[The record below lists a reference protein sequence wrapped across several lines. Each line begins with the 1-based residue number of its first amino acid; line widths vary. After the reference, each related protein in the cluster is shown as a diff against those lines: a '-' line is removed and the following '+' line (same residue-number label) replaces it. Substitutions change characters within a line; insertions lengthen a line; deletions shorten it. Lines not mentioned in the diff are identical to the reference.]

1 MPFLFS
7 DEQRQISQEAR
18 RRLTDDYSGQAL
30 RALLEAEGAFDEA
43 FWAACQEMGW
53 TGITVAETHGGLEL
67 TPVELGLVAL
77 ECGRV
82 CAGAPFLAT
91 SFAASEAL
99 RLWGDAAMQNAWLPG
114 LATGELKGALAFA
127 EAPGSAISAE
137 PLARFSDGR
146 LNGAKDWIVGGAA
159 ADLAI
164 VLAQTDEGRPDLI
177 VVDLRGPGVVR
188 KPAATLDNSRC
199 MARLTFT
206 NTPATRLGAP
216 DALSAAASL
225 VQRAA
230 LIGAFE
236 QLGGAETCLETA
248 RDYAS
253 QRHAFGQPIGKFQ
266 AIKHK
271 IAEMFVLNEV
281 ARGAAL
287 RAVMSLAEGQPD
299 LAVRVAAARLAASEA
314 YEYAA
319 GEAIQV
325 HGAIGATWEHDL
337 HLHYRRA
344 RSQALE
350 WGARAE
356 WEDLVVAQIA
366 ETA

>member
-1 MPFLFS
+1 
-7 DEQRQISQEAR
+7 
-18 RRLTDDYSGQAL
+18 
-30 RALLEAEGAFDEA
+30 LLETGGRYDEA

-99 RLWGDAAMQNAWLPG
+99 RLWGDAALQSAWLPG
-114 LATGELKGALAFA
+114 LATGELKGALALA
-127 EAPGSAISAE
+127 EAPGSAIDAQ
-137 PLARFSDGR
+137 PFARFSEGR
-146 LNGAKDWIVGGAA
+146 LNGTKDWVVGGAA

-164 VLAQTDEGRPDLI
+164 VLAQADGDQPDLM
-177 VVDLRGPGVVR
+177 VVDLRGPGVAR

-199 MARLTFT
+199 MARLSFT
-206 NTPATRLGAP
+206 DTPAVALSAP
-216 DALSAAASL
+216 DALSAAAGL

-230 LIGAFE
+230 LITAFE
-236 QLGGAETCLETA
+236 QLGGAEACLEIA
-248 RDYAS
+248 RDYAC

-287 RAVMSLAEGQPD
+287 RAVMSLAEDQPD

-344 RSQALE
+344 RAQALE
-350 WGARAE
+350 WGAKAE
-356 WEDLVVAQIA
+356 WEDLIVSQIA
-366 ETA
+366 EVA